1 MPNDQD
7 SPRQRAKRV
16 QLARYV
22 VSVDHQPKSS
32 FDSREAA
39 ENEARR
45 ISEAFPILAV
55 RVSDTEQSTATRSGG
70 TQAPEEADAT

>member
-1 MPNDQD
+1 MTNDHD
-7 SPRQRAKRV
+7 SPRKLAKRV

-32 FDSREAA
+32 FESREAA

-55 RVSDTEQSTATRSGG
+55 RVTDTERGAAKEGGAT
-70 TQAPEEADAT
+70 

>member
-55 RVSDTEQSTATRSGG
+55 RVTDTEQSTVKEVGSDVST
-70 TQAPEEADAT
+70 

>member
-1 MPNDQD
+1 MPNGQD
-7 SPRQRAKRV
+7 SPRQLAKRV

-55 RVSDTEQSTATRSGG
+55 RVTDTEQRTVKEVGSDVST
-70 TQAPEEADAT
+70 